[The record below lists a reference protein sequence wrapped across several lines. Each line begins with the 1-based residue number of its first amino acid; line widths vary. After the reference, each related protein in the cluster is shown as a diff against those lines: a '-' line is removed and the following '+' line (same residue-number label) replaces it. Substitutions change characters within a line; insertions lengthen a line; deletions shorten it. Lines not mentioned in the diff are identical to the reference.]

1 MMEKFFDYNK
11 DLVEGLKVLIFLLE
25 NEDSLDSFYLK
36 DYLKG
41 YNLEKLTNRTDYSL
55 RIIPKKM
62 KSKKRMVL
70 IKVNEV
76 GDSIEIIDINDH
88 YKK

>member
-1 MMEKFFDYNK
+1 MERFFAHDK
-11 DLVEGLKVLIFLLE
+11 ALVEGLKVLVILLK
-25 NEDSLDSFYLK
+25 NEEKLDNFYYK

-41 YNLEKLTNRTDYSL
+41 YNLEKLTNSVNYSL

-62 KSKKRMVL
+62 KSIKRMIVF
-70 IKVNEV
+70 KVNES
-76 GDSIEIIDINDH
+76 GDSINIVDISDH

>member
-1 MMEKFFDYNK
+1 MEKFFAHSK
-11 DLVEGLKVLIFLLE
+11 ELVEGLKVLMVLLE
-25 NEDSLDSFYLK
+25 TEDKLDNFFSKEYLR
-36 DYLKG
+36 G
-41 YNLEKLTNRTDYSL
+41 YNLEKLTNSVNYSL

-62 KSKKRMVL
+62 KSKKRMIV